1 MGGTD
6 DPSNL
11 IDVTREE
18 HARIHKELYEKYGK
32 LEDLG
37 AYYLLNGQTDESMK
51 ICSSLGGRVQGKRN
65 AESGH
70 MKKIQ
75 SELDHSSIGKK
86 GANVCREKGVNSFFD
101 LELRKVICEKGGR
114 VQGKRNA
121 ESGHCKNIANQY
133 WSDVKS
139 GKIQRP
145 KRIWIYNKET
155 NHSLLILETDIIP
168 NGYQKGRKII

>member
-51 ICSSLGGRVQGKRN
+51 ICSSLGGR
-65 AESGH
+65 
-70 MKKIQ
+70 
-75 SELDHSSIGKK
+75 
-86 GANVCREKGVNSFFD
+86 F
-101 LELRKVICEKGGR
+101 
-114 VQGKRNA
+114 QGKRNA